1 MKSRFALRF
10 LLIALVFVAG
20 FAANSIIRSL
30 SSGPSSVR
38 YAESREQE
46 QEIAK
51 LSNTVANLQT
61 ANAKLEN
68 QLALMEES
76 SPEVTALPAQRPGT
90 TQAIRLSEEGGFS
103 IERFR
108 NMMTRQVK
116 QQLDVV
122 ATRLDL
128 TDFQRSKLEE
138 ITLMRMMQMPTRF
151 GPNGPQPSSDTDTPM
166 ITQQDI
172 DDLAAEILDPDQLRE
187 YDEMRAQEDASRS
200 EMMATAQLSQIAPKL
215 GLSEDQKDEV
225 FNVYYDQAMGMNSG
239 MMEPQAM
246 EEARARADEQILEIL
261 DDKQREVFETIR
273 ENSSF
278 GNFTI
283 IAR

>member
-1 MKSRFALRF
+1 MF
-10 LLIALVFVAG
+10 IAG
-20 FAANSIIRSL
+20 FAANSIIRSFSAQ
-30 SSGPSSVR
+30 SSGGFHVEP
-38 YAESREQE
+38 REQE
-46 QEIAK
+46 QAIAR
-51 LSNTVANLQT
+51 LSNTVAKLQT

-68 QLALMEES
+68 ELARMEES
-76 SPEVTALPAQRPGT
+76 PSEVAELLAQRQGT
-90 TQAIRLSEEGGFS
+90 KQAIRLSEEGGFS
-103 IERFR
+103 TERFR
-108 NMMTRQVK
+108 EMMKRQVK

-138 ITLMRMMQMPTRF
+138 TMLMRMMQMPTRF
-151 GPNGPQPSSDTDTPM
+151 GPNGPQPSSDTDIPM

-200 EMMATAQLSQIAPKL
+200 EMMVTAQLSQIAPKL
-215 GLSEDQKDEV
+215 GLRENQKNEV
-225 FNVYYDQAMGMNSG
+225 FAIYYDQAMGMNSG
-239 MMEPQAM
+239 MMEPEAM
-246 EEARARADEQILEIL
+246 EEARARADEQIFDVL
-261 DDKQREVFETIR
+261 DDKQREVFETLR

-283 IAR
+283 YAR